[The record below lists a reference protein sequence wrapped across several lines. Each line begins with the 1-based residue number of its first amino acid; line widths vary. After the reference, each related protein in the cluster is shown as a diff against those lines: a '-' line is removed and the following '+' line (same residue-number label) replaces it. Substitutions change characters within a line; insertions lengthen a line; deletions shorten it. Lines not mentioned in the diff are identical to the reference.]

1 MILPFEYTVCL
12 KNHSKVI
19 GFCFL
24 AAQETFIMGKKPSY
38 LVLFKR
44 NGKKKDQALL
54 DKERFVSDHE
64 MNGIHVS
71 IQMAALC

>member
-1 MILPFEYTVCL
+1 MILPSEYTVCL

-24 AAQETFIMGKKPSY
+24 AAHENFVMGKTH
-38 LVLFKR
+38 LCFI
-44 NGKKKDQALL
+44 QAQCKEKEQGLL

-64 MNGIHVS
+64 MNGLRTS
-71 IQMAALC
+71 I